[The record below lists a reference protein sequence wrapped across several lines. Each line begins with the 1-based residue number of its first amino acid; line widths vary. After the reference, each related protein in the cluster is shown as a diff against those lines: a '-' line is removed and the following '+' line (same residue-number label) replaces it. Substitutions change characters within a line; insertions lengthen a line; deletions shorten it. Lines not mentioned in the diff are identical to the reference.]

1 MKKFTECTRFL
12 ENSSFS
18 ECVDKVKFTNTL
30 SELLL
35 YISSAPSELAILYYS
50 TISSLSVLIKNYIRN
65 RK

>member
-1 MKKFTECTRFL
+1 MYLIL
-12 ENSSFS
+12 EKSSFC
-18 ECVDKVKFTNTL
+18 ECEDKIEFTNTL

-35 YISSAPSELAILYYS
+35 YIFSTPSELAVLDDS